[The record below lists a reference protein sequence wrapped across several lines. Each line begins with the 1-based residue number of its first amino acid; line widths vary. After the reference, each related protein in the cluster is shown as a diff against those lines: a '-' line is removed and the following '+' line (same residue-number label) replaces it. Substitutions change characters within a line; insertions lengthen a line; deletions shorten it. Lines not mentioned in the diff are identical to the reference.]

1 MEPALCWLSRAI
13 NSVHGNSK
21 KHSWPARFSW
31 GGSMGKQVSVNSI
44 WCITL
49 CEKVHW
55 PSRRGSHG
63 DRVCSYIHDTEP
75 PHLPCIGSL
84 HVLIHFLHSGWLP
97 RLLDSFFISVISVL
111 LSELQAI
118 ILLMLEDATLPH
130 GPLFIPGLCHWHGEQ
145 HAQPLEKNQ
154 MVQGGH
160 RLLVSGDTPDK
171 LREAALAQTG
181 VPGYSRQH

>member
-31 GGSMGKQVSVNSI
+31 GGSMGEQVSVNSI

-63 DRVCSYIHDTEP
+63 DRVCSYIHDIEP
-75 PHLPCIGSL
+75 PHLPCIESL
-84 HVLIHFLHSGWLP
+84 HALIHCLHSGWLP

-111 LSELQAI
+111 LSELQEI

-145 HAQPLEKNQ
+145 HAQPLEMNQ

-171 LREAALAQTG
+171 RREAAVA
-181 VPGYSRQH
+181 